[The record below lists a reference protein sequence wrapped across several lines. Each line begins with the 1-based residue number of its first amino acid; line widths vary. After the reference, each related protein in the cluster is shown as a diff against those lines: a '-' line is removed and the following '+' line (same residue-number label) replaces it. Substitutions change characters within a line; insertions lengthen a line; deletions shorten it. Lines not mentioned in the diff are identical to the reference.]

1 MEPLLCTI
9 AETAALLRVS
19 VDTITRSIKAG
30 IIPAKRIRRTVRI
43 SRAWLGSYVTET
55 QPILL
60 TRRQVSRKL
69 GIGQYALRTLLRKG
83 LLPLVRI
90 GRLERIPAPAV
101 NEYVNRNRFGFLRSG
116 RPPRASSAP
125 RSVSSAESAY
135 HPAPSGSEPKR
146 RSRFSSVA
154 GI

>member
-1 MEPLLCTI
+1 MEPLLCTV

-30 IIPAKRIRRTVRI
+30 IIPAKRMRSTVRI
-43 SRAWLGSYVTET
+43 SRAWLDNYVAET

-69 GIGQYALRTLLRKG
+69 NIGAIALRTLLRKR
-83 LLPLVRI
+83 LLPVVVI
-90 GRLERIPAPAV
+90 GKQQRIPAPAV
-101 NEYVNRNRFGFLRSG
+101 NEYLNRNRFGFLRSG
-116 RPPRASSAP
+116 RPE
-125 RSVSSAESAY
+125 RSVSSSPREP
-135 HPAPSGSEPKR
+135 HPAPVSAADTR
-146 RSRFSSVA
+146 RPRFSSVA